1 MTVAVRPFEPGDAAQ
16 AAELLRHVEPAY
28 LATTESVLH
37 QHQREPERT
46 RRRSWVALAG
56 DELVG
61 WATASFRWARG
72 PADYGRL
79 FVAVREDQRGRG
91 LGSEL
96 WARAERHLLEHD
108 AGTLATYVHAD
119 PAGARFVAVR
129 GFRSASA
136 EEVSVLD
143 PAEAKLGQLGAL
155 AEVKAGAG
163 YRLVALS
170 DVAGHERDLFSFYGD
185 AGAWL
190 PASDPRNEVS
200 FDDWRRQTLENP
212 LLAPEGSFVVIRDD
226 RIVALAWLLVDWDL
240 RRAENEWTATL
251 PELRQQGLARLAKL
265 AVIHWA
271 AERGIREIVT
281 GNDRDNIA
289 MLTLNQRLGY
299 RQLYVLDELER
310 TVERR

>member
-1 MTVAVRPFEPGDAAQ
+1 MTVALRPFDPGDAAQ
-16 AAELLRHVEPAY
+16 AARFLRRFEPAY
-28 LATTESVLH
+28 LTTAESLLH
-37 QHQREPERT
+37 RQRSEPERT
-46 RRRSWVALAG
+46 RRRSWVALEG
-56 DELVG
+56 DEFVG
-61 WATASFRWARG
+61 WATAGFRWSGG

-79 FVAVREDQRGRG
+79 FVAVRFDHRQRG

-96 WARAERHLLEHD
+96 WDRAERHLLEHG

-119 PAGARFVAVR
+119 SDGARFVAAR

-136 EEVSVLD
+136 ELISAID
-143 PAEAKLGQLGAL
+143 PAKAELGQLAAHAEAK
-155 AEVKAGAG
+155 AGEG
-163 YRLVALS
+163 YRLVPLA
-170 DVAGHERDLFSFYGD
+170 DMAGRERDLFAFYDD

-190 PASDPRNEVS
+190 PGDPRNQVS
-200 FDDWRRQTLENP
+200 FDDWRRHTLENP
-212 LLAPEGSFVVIRDD
+212 LLAPEGSFVIIRDEQ
-226 RIVALAWLLVDWDL
+226 VGALAWLLVDWE
-240 RRAENEWTATL
+240 RRLAENEWTATL

-265 AVIHWA
+265 AVIRWA
-271 AERGIREIVT
+271 AEHGIDAILT